1 MARLPIYELEAEIVA
16 ALRGGNRLI
25 VEAPTGSGKS
35 TQVPQMLLDHGLAG
49 NGRIA
54 VLQPRRIA
62 ARMLSRRVAGERRCR
77 HGGEVGYQVR
87 FERHCNAS
95 TRIKYET
102 DGILLRELL
111 GDPILRQVSIIVF
124 DEFHE
129 RHLNSDLMLGFALR
143 LQAGPRPDLKIVVMS
158 ATLDAQ
164 ALESSLAPC
173 SVVRS
178 EGRTYPVDIRYLKKA
193 AKARQPA
200 WDLAAEA
207 TDRLL
212 RETPEGDVLVFM
224 PGAYEIRRT
233 VEALGRQSSARGCAI
248 LPLHGS
254 LPPAEQDRA
263 LMPAASRKIVVATNV
278 AETSLTIEGIT
289 MVVDSG
295 LARKA
300 SFDARRGINT
310 LLVEKICQ
318 ASADQRAGRAGR
330 TAPGCCARLWTERE
344 HRGRPFQ
351 DPPELHRVDLAETVL
366 QLRAAGVRDVA
377 SFPWVD
383 APLPHS
389 VEKAER
395 LLGELGALDGQGQI
409 TEVGSKLVSFPLHP
423 RVSRMLVAAE
433 YFGCVPTVCLLAALL
448 QERGILLPRVG
459 AATRERRIE
468 LAGGRLDSDLWL
480 LIRAWETAAES
491 RFRRDAC
498 ESIGVHGVAARSA
511 GAAAEQLERIA
522 RAEGLDCCDAGASP
536 EALHRCTLAG
546 FPDQVAKRVSKGAM
560 RCAIVHGRRGTISA
574 DSVVGREHDLLVAA
588 EIQEIGTSRGAVDVR
603 LSALAAIDPE
613 WLEQAFGDA
622 FSDGRRVF
630 YDPSIKRV
638 CAERRVQYRDLVIS
652 TRGEQAVGD
661 DEAAALLAAEVAAGR
676 LTLKAWDAK
685 VDRWLAR
692 VNLVAEHC
700 PDIGVP
706 AIREADRQ
714 DMIEQVCHGARSYKD
729 IKNRPV
735 RPVVKAWLSAGQ
747 KAAVDAYA
755 PERIR
760 IENGREPRVL
770 YDDPANGPYIAMRI
784 QELYDTHALPAICMG
799 RVPLRVHI
807 LAPNQRPVQITDD
820 LESFWREGYPRAK
833 KELRGRYPKH
843 EWR

>member
-1 MARLPIYELEAEIVA
+1 MLPIYELESEIVA
-16 ALRGGNRLI
+16 ALRAGHRLI

-35 TQVPQMLLDHGLAG
+35 TQVPQMLLDRGLAG
-49 NGRIA
+49 SGRIA

-62 ARMLSRRVAGERRCR
+62 ARMLSKRVASERHCR
-77 HGGEVGYQVR
+77 HGNEVGYQVR
-87 FERHCNAS
+87 FERHCTEE

-111 GDPILRQVSIIVF
+111 GDPELRQVSIIVF

-143 LQAGPRPDLKIVVMS
+143 LQDGPRPDLKIVIMS

-164 ALESSLAPC
+164 SLETALAPC
-173 SVVRS
+173 RVVRS

-193 AKARQPA
+193 AQARQAA

-207 TDRLL
+207 TDGLL
-212 RETPEGDVLVFM
+212 RQQVDGDVLVFM

-233 VEALGRQSSARGCAI
+233 VEALGRQSAARDCAI
-248 LPLHGS
+248 LPLHGT

-263 LMPAASRKIVVATNV
+263 LQPATKRKIVVATNV
-278 AETSLTIEGIT
+278 AETSLTIEGVT

-310 LLVEKICQ
+310 LLVEKISK

-330 TAPGCCARLWTERE
+330 TAPGFCARLWTERD
-344 HRGRPFQ
+344 HAGRPFQ

-366 QLRAAGVRDVA
+366 QLRVTGVTDIDT
-377 SFPWVD
+377 FPWVD

-395 LLGELGALDGQGQI
+395 LLTDLGALDEHGNVTSLG
-409 TEVGSKLVSFPLHP
+409 GKLVSFPLHP

-433 YFGCVPTVCLLAALL
+433 YFGCVPTVCILAALL
-448 QERGILLPRVG
+448 QERSILLHKVD
-459 AATRERRIE
+459 AATRERRME
-468 LAGGRLDSDLWL
+468 LAGGHLDSDLWL
-480 LIRAWETAAES
+480 LLRAWETAADN

-498 ESIGVHGVAARSA
+498 EAIGVQGVAARSA
-511 GAAAEQLERIA
+511 GMAAEQLKRIA

-536 EALHRCTLAG
+536 DALHRCALAG
-546 FPDQVAKRVSKGAM
+546 FPDQVARRVSKGAR
-560 RCAIVHGRRGTISA
+560 RCAIVHGRRGTVAA
-574 DSVVGREHDLLVAA
+574 DSVVDKTHDLLVAA
-588 EIQEIGTSRGAVDVR
+588 EIHEIGTSRGEVDVR
-603 LSALAAIDPE
+603 LSALAAIRTE

-622 FSDGRRVF
+622 FSERRRVF
-630 YDPSIKRV
+630 YDTSIKRV
-638 CAERRVQYRDLVIS
+638 CAETRVQYRDLVIS
-652 TRGEQAVGD
+652 TQGEQDVRD
-661 DEAAALLAAEVAAGR
+661 DEAAVLLAAEVVAGR
-676 LTLKAWDAK
+676 LKIKAWDAK
-685 VDRWLAR
+685 VDRWLTR
-692 VNLVAEHC
+692 VNLVAEYC
-700 PDIGVP
+700 PETGVP
-706 AIREADRQ
+706 AIRETGRRDLIA
-714 DMIEQVCHGARSYKD
+714 QVCHGGRSYKD

-735 RPVVKAWLSAGQ
+735 WPVVKAWLSAGQ
-747 KAAVDAYA
+747 KAAVEAYA

-760 IENGREPRVL
+760 IENGREPRIL
-770 YDDPANGPYIAMRI
+770 YDDLANGPYIAMRI

-799 RVPLRVHI
+799 RVGLRVHI

-833 KELRGRYPKH
+833 KDLRGRYPKH